1 MAAADR
7 LTFERAETTYFVPR
21 HCVFEAR
28 ARGETALRDHL
39 GPALNAVFDRIL
51 PRDDPHVFL
60 VRDLKVDFPFAVENG
75 DAAELAHVW
84 ASEIARSLMKSI
96 RDGDGVVHFI
106 NRPSFLAQFVADV
119 AAGRDTGC
127 WYYDSFI
134 SLRALPRSAMIRE
147 TIVREPEHAAA
158 VLFELARTHHLEA
171 VLSALHDAG
180 AHAILET
187 AFPHSDPTLAPS
199 ARMIEVLLALADEIS
214 VRSSGSSFATPH
226 NAIRLCV
233 AMRATSPPSVA
244 MVDIRTH
251 VDRLLAFTSLL
262 TASDDP
268 WRVVEALID
277 GNAAAAMTMSARLA
291 DAATIEFFARLAA
304 ARPDVVTC
312 AAGTFASSSTPQPG
326 DQEASAFAGLALLL
340 QPLAELMVDDG
351 LEIDDD
357 PDLRRA
363 IAVKCAIGANPVD
376 VECDPIIC
384 LFAGTPRDETDR
396 VAVDDGIATTLAHQV
411 MAAFASRLFGFA
423 GSSEEFLY
431 ANFCAGRGAI
441 RETDDAIVIEL
452 PHVPLEIVL
461 HLAGID
467 GRRFT
472 LPWIPDRTIELR
484 LGGAA

>member
-1 MAAADR
+1 MPAADR
-7 LTFERAETTYFVPR
+7 LTFGRAETTYFVPR

-60 VRDLKVDFPFAVENG
+60 IRDLHVDFPFAVENG

-84 ASEIARSLMKSI
+84 ASEIARGLMKSI
-96 RDGDGVVHFI
+96 RDGDGVVHFV
-106 NRPSFLAQFVADV
+106 NRPAFLAQFVADV

-127 WYYDSFI
+127 WYYESFT
-134 SLRALPRSAMIRE
+134 SLRALPRGAMIRE
-147 TIVREPEHAAA
+147 AIVRQPEHAAA

-180 AHAILET
+180 ARAILEA
-187 AFPHSDPTLAPS
+187 AFPDSDPTLAPS
-199 ARMIEVLLALADEIS
+199 ARMIEVLLALADAIA
-214 VRSSGSSFATPH
+214 VRSLDGSFATPH

-244 MVDIRTH
+244 MIDIRTH

-262 TASDDP
+262 AASDDP
-268 WRVVEALID
+268 WRVVEALVD
-277 GNAAAAMTMSARLA
+277 GNAAAAMTMSGRLA

-312 AAGTFASSSTPQPG
+312 AAGTFTSSSTLRPG
-326 DQEASAFAGLALLL
+326 DSEASAFAGLALLL
-340 QPLAELMVDDG
+340 QPLAELMAGDE

-357 PDLRRA
+357 PDLRRS
-363 IAVKCAIGANPVD
+363 IAVKCAIGANPID
-376 VECDPIIC
+376 VACDPILR
-384 LFAGTPRDETDR
+384 LFAGTPRDENDR
-396 VAVDDGIATTLAHQV
+396 VAVDHDVATAIAHQA

-431 ANFCAGRGAI
+431 ANFCEGRGAI
-441 RETDDAIVIEL
+441 CETDDAIVVEL
-452 PHVPLEIVL
+452 PPVPLEVVL
-461 HLAGID
+461 RLAGID

-472 LPWIPDRTIELR
+472 VPWIPDRTIELR